1 MVELATKLGRAE
13 PSEEAAV
20 VLVPQGSLY
29 AVEVAEV
36 LEVPGFDWGPLAAL
50 AAPRPSAPLGK
61 EEELQIEEHP
71 PLAFSGGA
79 GEGEVQNP
87 LVIAWEAPGWYLER
101 ICQHLQLQAGRG
113 I

>member
-1 MVELATKLGRAE
+1 M
-13 PSEEAAV
+13 V

-29 AVEVAEV
+29 AVEAAEV
-36 LEVPGFDWGPLAAL
+36 LPGFDWGLAVL
-50 AAPRPSAPLGK
+50 PAPTPSAPLGK

>member
-1 MVELATKLGRAE
+1 MVELATKLGLAE

>member
-1 MVELATKLGRAE
+1 M
-13 PSEEAAV
+13 

-87 LVIAWEAPGWYLER
+87 LVTVWEALGWYLER
-101 ICQHLQLQAGRG
+101 ISRRLELQAGHG

>member
-1 MVELATKLGRAE
+1 M
-13 PSEEAAV
+13 

-29 AVEVAEV
+29 AVEAAEV
-36 LEVPGFDWGPLAAL
+36 LEVPGFDWGLLAAL
-50 AAPRPSAPLGK
+50 PAPIPSAPLGK
-61 EEELQIEEHP
+61 EEELQIEEHCP

-87 LVIAWEAPGWYLER
+87 LVTAWEAPGSYLER